1 MASSREEGVKPSR
14 IRAGINGAYSNHRPR
29 RLARMSMRL
38 AVSREWNWE
47 VRGVEG
53 GGLKG

>member
-14 IRAGINGAYSNHRPR
+14 TRAGINGAYSNHRPR
-29 RLARMSMRL
+29 RLARMSRRL
-38 AVSREWNWE
+38 AMSREWNWE
-47 VRGVEG
+47 VRGLEG